1 MTDLRPDPEHLGT
14 TTGKKHPE
22 TSHQAAMRAH
32 LRSGTQRK
40 TVLNLLKNAHPDG
53 YIDEQ
58 MVQILGMN
66 PNSQRPRRVELVED
80 GWIIDSG
87 LRRLTSYN
95 EEAIV
100 WQYVPWGEWLKE
112 NRERF
117 LESRKHRADLPD

>member
-1 MTDLRPDPEHLGT
+1 
-14 TTGKKHPE
+14 
-22 TSHQAAMRAH
+22 MRVS

-40 TVLNLLKNAHPDG
+40 MVLDLIKSAYPDG
-53 YIDEQ
+53 YIDEE

-80 GWIIDSG
+80 GWTVDSG
-87 LRRLTSYN
+87 LRRLTSYS

-100 WQYVPWGEWLKE
+100 WRYVPWSEWLKE

-117 LESRKHRADLPD
+117 LESLRQRADLPD

>member
-14 TTGKKHPE
+14 TTGKNHPE
-22 TSHQAAMRAH
+22 TSHQAAMRA
-32 LRSGTQRK
+32 RPTSGTQRK
-40 TVLNLLKNAHPDG
+40 TVLDLLKNAYPDG
-53 YIDEQ
+53 YIDEE

-80 GWIIDSG
+80 GWTVDSG
-87 LRRLTSYN
+87 LRRLTSYR

-100 WQYVPWGEWLKE
+100 WRYVPWSEWLKE

-117 LESRKHRADLPD
+117 LKNR

>member
-1 MTDLRPDPEHLGT
+1 MTNLRPDPEHLGT

-22 TSHQAAMRAH
+22 TSHKAAMRARP
-32 LRSGTQRK
+32 RSGTQRK
-40 TVLNLLKNAHPDG
+40 TVLNLIKSAYPNG

-66 PNSQRPRRVELVED
+66 PNSQRPRRVELVEG

-87 LRRLTSYN
+87 LRRLTSYG

-100 WQYVPWGEWLKE
+100 WRYVQWSEFLKE
-112 NRERF
+112 NRERYI
-117 LESRKHRADLPD
+117 ESRKHRADLPD

>member
-14 TTGKKHPE
+14 STGKKHPE
-22 TSHQAAMRAH
+22 TSHKAATRAL

-40 TVLNLLKNAHPDG
+40 TVLDLLKSAYPDG
-53 YIDEQ
+53 YIDEE

-80 GWIIDSG
+80 GWTIDSG
-87 LRRLTSYN
+87 LRRLTSYG

-100 WQYVPWGEWLKE
+100 WRYIPWSEWLKE

-117 LESRKHRADLPD
+117 IESLRQSC